1 MPRRLRVSRPQ
12 LKRDPLGSK
21 PMPARFILVP
31 ILLLLGCGRSN
42 SSSQVAVDTTIVFIA
57 SRAPTGSGPVLR
69 IVITRDAKV
78 YADGRRV
85 TSQGLDSAI
94 SALETRN
101 GAVWYYRAGPERVPT
116 ARQDAVISLVLKAV
130 LDHRRPLK
138 LLSHEDLGRPALR
151 PLTDSTRR

>member
-1 MPRRLRVSRPQ
+1 
-12 LKRDPLGSK
+12 
-21 PMPARFILVP
+21 MPARFILVP
-31 ILLLLGCGRSN
+31 ILLLLGCGRSS

-57 SRAPTGSGPVLR
+57 SPAPTGSGPVLR

-85 TSQGLDSAI
+85 TSQGLDSAL

-101 GAVWYYRAGPERVPT
+101 GAVWYYRAGPEREPT

-138 LLSHEDLGRPALR
+138 LLSHEDLGRPTLR